1 MFKVIYRLSLFERLR
16 LANMEIRKKLSFLL
30 KTTLIIFYGCE
41 DEKVTENI
49 DLSSII
55 ETPVTYTFNSR
66 FVSDESSVS
75 YSDQVNMNMMVL
87 DLKTMTDFPGTSSG
101 LPIAMENMTRLYEY
115 DESYNFYSWINTDP
129 YSSQKFYN
137 NISSSGPNLAGQ
149 INNDE
154 VHGFDEM
161 ADSLIINWMQEIADN
176 SNNFD
181 KAGSFLAITDQN
193 GLNLSEMINKTILG
207 AVLYYRG
214 IPNNLEILDNSK
226 ADSEDSFYSSLEH
239 SWDESFGYFGASAD
253 YNTGYLDD
261 IDRIEDPFFDSDSDG
276 VISFKSEYIFNNALI
291 AAQRDSSVMDE
302 SVNFTKSIFDAF
314 LEGRTLIHNQESID
328 KILAQGQ
335 IIANNWEKVIA
346 ATIIH
351 NINKLDNQMSD
362 LEPSSGP
369 LSFTSADYNKYWS
382 RMRAFTI
389 SLQYNN
395 VKLISDADL
404 LMVVDLMGETP
415 IYPSNEL
422 FSTYRI
428 TLTETVKN
436 ILQSAYNFSDTSIRD
451 W

>member
-1 MFKVIYRLSLFERLR
+1 MK
-16 LANMEIRKKLSFLL
+16 IRKKFSFLL
-30 KTTLIIFYGCE
+30 KTTLIIFFGCE
-41 DEKVTENI
+41 DDKVTENI

-66 FVSDESSVS
+66 FISDESSVS

-87 DLKTMTDFPGTSSG
+87 DLKTMTDFPGSSSG

-137 NISSSGPNLAGQ
+137 NISSSGPNLAGK

-154 VHGFDEM
+154 VYGFDET
-161 ADSLIINWMQEIADN
+161 ANSLILHWMQEIADN

-181 KAGSFLAITDQN
+181 KVGSFLAITDQN

-207 AVLYYRG
+207 AVLYFNG
-214 IPNNLEILDNSK
+214 IPNQLNNLEMLDNSSS
-226 ADSEDSFYSSLEH
+226 DSEDSFYSALEH
-239 SWDESFGYFGASAD
+239 SWDESFGYFGASVD

-276 VISFKSEYIFNNALI
+276 VISFKSEYIFSNALF
-291 AAQRDSSVMDE
+291 AARRDSGAMDE
-302 SVNFTKSIFDAF
+302 SINFTKSIFDAF
-314 LEGRTLIHNQESID
+314 IEGRTLIHNQESID

-335 IIANNWEKVIA
+335 IISNNWEKVIA

-351 NINKLDNQMSD
+351 NINKLDNEMSD
-362 LEPSSGP
+362 LELSAGP
-369 LSFTSADYNKYWS
+369 LSVTSINYNKYWS
-382 RMRAFTI
+382 RMRALTI
-389 SLQYNN
+389 SLQYNSN
-395 VKLISDADL
+395 KLISDADL
-404 LMVVDLMGETP
+404 LMVVDLMGESP
-415 IYPSNEL
+415 LYPSNDL
-422 FSTYRI
+422 FSNYQI
-428 TLTETVKN
+428 TLTETIKN
-436 ILQSAYNFSDTSIRD
+436 IFKSAYDFSDTSIRD

>member
-1 MFKVIYRLSLFERLR
+1 MK
-16 LANMEIRKKLSFLL
+16 IRKKFSFLL
-30 KTTLIIFYGCE
+30 KTILIIFFGCE
-41 DEKVTENI
+41 DEKVIENI

-66 FVSDESSVS
+66 FISDESSVS
-75 YSDQVNMNMMVL
+75 YSDQVNVNMMVL
-87 DLKTMTDFPGTSSG
+87 DLKTMTDFPGSSSG
-101 LPIAMENMTRLYEY
+101 LPIAVENMTRLYEY

-137 NISSSGPNLAGQ
+137 NISSTGQNLAGE

-154 VHGFDEM
+154 VYGFDET
-161 ADSLIINWMQEIADN
+161 ANSLILHWMQKIADN

-181 KAGSFLAITDQN
+181 KVGSFLAITDQN
-193 GLNLSEMINKTILG
+193 GLNLSEMINKTLLG
-207 AVLYYRG
+207 AVLYYKG
-214 IPNNLEILDNSK
+214 IPNQLNNLEMLDNSS
-226 ADSEDSFYSSLEH
+226 ADSEDSFYSALEH

-276 VISFKSEYIFNNALI
+276 VISFKSEYIFNNALL
-291 AAQRDSSVMDE
+291 AAQRDSGAMDE

-314 LEGRTLIHNQESID
+314 LEGRTLIHNQESTD

-351 NINKLDNQMSD
+351 NINKLDKEMSD
-362 LEPSSGP
+362 LEISAGP
-369 LSFTSADYNKYWS
+369 LSLTSIKYNKYWS
-382 RMRAFTI
+382 RMRALTI

>member
-1 MFKVIYRLSLFERLR
+1 MK
-16 LANMEIRKKLSFLL
+16 IRKKFSFLL
-30 KTTLIIFYGCE
+30 KTILIIFFGCE

-66 FVSDESSVS
+66 FISGESSVS

-87 DLKTMTDFPGTSSG
+87 DLKTMTDFPGSSSG
-101 LPIAMENMTRLYEY
+101 LPIAVENMTRLYEY

-137 NISSSGPNLAGQ
+137 NISSTGQNLASE

-154 VHGFDEM
+154 VYGFDET
-161 ADSLIINWMQEIADN
+161 ANSLILHWMQKIADN

-181 KAGSFLAITDQN
+181 KVGSFLAITDQN
-193 GLNLSEMINKTILG
+193 GLNLSEMINKTLLG
-207 AVLYYRG
+207 AVLYYKG
-214 IPNNLEILDNSK
+214 IPNQLNNLEMLDNSS
-226 ADSEDSFYSSLEH
+226 ADSEDSFYSALEH
-239 SWDESFGYFGASAD
+239 SWDESFGYFGASGD

-276 VISFKSEYIFNNALI
+276 VISFKSEYIFNNALL
-291 AAQRDSSVMDE
+291 AAQRDSGAMDE

-314 LEGRTLIHNQESID
+314 LEGRTLIHNQESTD

-362 LEPSSGP
+362 LEFSSGP
-369 LSFTSADYNKYWS
+369 LSFTSQEYNKYWS
-382 RMRAFTI
+382 RMRALTI

-395 VKLISDADL
+395 IKLISDADL
-404 LMVVDLMGETP
+404 IMVVDLMGESP
-415 IYPSNEL
+415 LYPSNEL
-422 FSTYRI
+422 FSTYQI
-428 TLTETVKN
+428 TLTETIKN
-436 ILQSAYNFSDTSIRD
+436 ILQSAYNFSDVNIRD